1 MHILTHSLAPESE
14 GATMVDVAVVGAAG
28 YAGIEAV
35 RLVLGHPRLRLTHV
49 TSGAD
54 AGKAVSAVYPALA
67 GATNLTFANPDSGAI
82 ADAAQVAIL
91 AVPHTAAI
99 ELAVPLLAAGV
110 TVMDLSADFRLADAA
125 VYEQWYGVR
134 HGAPEL
140 LPEAVYGLP
149 ELDRLRLPGSR
160 LVACPGCYP
169 TATALAAMP
178 ALEAHVATNGRIVVD
193 AKSGVSGAGRSL
205 TSSTHYPAANE
216 SVQAYKVGGQH
227 RHTPEIEQTLSS
239 AAGRDIKV
247 IFTPHLVP
255 MTRGL
260 LSTVYLDVA
269 PDFTTAHAIELYTT
283 RYAEEPFVHVHDAGI
298 MPSTA
303 EVAGSN
309 RAAIGLAV
317 DERTNTLVVTCA
329 IDNLMKGAA
338 GQAVQC
344 LNAVLGYPETTG
356 FERPAP
362 VV

>member
-1 MHILTHSLAPESE
+1 
-14 GATMVDVAVVGAAG
+14 MVDVAVVGAAG

-35 RLVLGHPRLRLTHV
+35 RLVLGHPRLRLALA
-49 TSGAD
+49 TSAAD

-67 GATNLTFANPDSGAI
+67 GATALKFVGPDATQI
-82 ADAAQVAIL
+82 AAVAQVAIL

-110 TVMDLSADFRLADAA
+110 TVVDLSADFRLSDPA
-125 VYEQWYGVR
+125 VYEEWYGVK

-149 ELDRLRLPGSR
+149 ELERLRLPGSR

-169 TATALAAMP
+169 TATALAAAP
-178 ALEAHVATNGRIVVD
+178 AFEAHVASNSRIVVD

-205 TSSTHYPAANE
+205 TPSTHYVAANE
-216 SVQAYKVGGQH
+216 SVCAYKVGGQH
-227 RHTPEIEQTLSS
+227 RHTPEIEQALTR
-239 AAGRDIKV
+239 AAGRDIQA

-269 PDFTTAHAIELYTT
+269 DGYTTADAIALYSA
-283 RYAEEPFVHVHDAGI
+283 RFANEPFVHVHEADV

-303 EVAGSN
+303 EVVGSN